1 MRLWH
6 CLLVFFLILGTGLL
20 GIHNYK
26 TAYET
31 ARAELLQARQE
42 IDILK
47 TMAIS
52 QEWYIADEKRKNAA
66 HTEYIK
72 IFKAVEK

>member
-1 MRLWH
+1 MKPWH

-31 ARAELLQARQE
+31 ARAELLQARVE
-42 IDILK
+42 LDILRA
-47 TMAIS
+47 MAS
-52 QEWYIADEKRKNAA
+52 SHEWYIEDEKRKNRAL
-66 HTEYIK
+66 EEVIK
-72 IFKAVEK
+72 IEEAGEK